1 MFPSR
6 LVVEFEFIR
15 LFYFLKSI
23 SRNKKPDLKQIL
35 KNLSGLGK
43 EVQYATRRSEN
54 RRNVNKVNMSQ
65 IWKRTRPFCHTR
77 ESGYLVGFFPDS
89 LLDSCLPRNDDEEG
103 IRTEVDLKSTCFRNP
118 SPSRRRR
125 FSEIELSIR
134 ELSGGLQECRHQGV
148 HTGRVSI

>member
-77 ESGYLVGFFPDS
+77 ESGYLVGFFP
-89 LLDSCLPRNDDEEG
+89 
-103 IRTEVDLKSTCFRNP
+103 
-118 SPSRRRR
+118 R
-125 FSEIELSIR
+125 FS
-134 ELSGGLQECRHQGV
+134 SGFLPSQE
-148 HTGRVSI
+148 

>member
-43 EVQYATRRSEN
+43 EA
-54 RRNVNKVNMSQ
+54 
-65 IWKRTRPFCHTR
+65 
-77 ESGYLVGFFPDS
+77 
-89 LLDSCLPRNDDEEG
+89 
-103 IRTEVDLKSTCFRNP
+103 
-118 SPSRRRR
+118 
-125 FSEIELSIR
+125 
-134 ELSGGLQECRHQGV
+134 
-148 HTGRVSI
+148 